1 MWLRRPSAKG
11 TWSFQSTHMHGRC
24 GYGSIPINTIFRG
37 MNIHKSQ
44 LFWCELQGYYWFW
57 HTAMY
62 RCCSWHCGSLLPAG
76 GAASSK
82 PPKVPR
88 KTWRRR
94 HSPGDSKWSWRPW
107 TRPPSDLGDHGD
119 HGGPDCDPRW
129 PRHLGQFWLQ
139 FWWNMRWING
149 CLGRWNRPH
158 HLSSQVS
165 PKDLVAG
172 KIKSLAF
179 SAPTRCRWIGSGAG
193 VICRLNFLKWNE
205 LIRSN
210 SNWLGPMMVGTRGCS
225 FHFLTLHRTILGCCG
240 WSQDWWSDPCGSH
253 HGRDA
258 SLSWVGVNTDG
269 P

>member
-1 MWLRRPSAKG
+1 MWTTGVLLVL
-11 TWSFQSTHMHGRC
+11 THCHV
-24 GYGSIPINTIFRG
+24 
-37 MNIHKSQ
+37 
-44 LFWCELQGYYWFW
+44 
-57 HTAMY
+57 
-62 RCCSWHCGSLLPAG
+62 SLLFLTLWIAAACRWG
-76 GAASSK
+76 GEFKTTQGAAQDLAKTAQSRGL
-82 PPKVPR
+82 KVEL
-88 KTWRRR
+88 KTMDEAAIR
-94 HSPGDSKWSWRPW
+94 S
-107 TRPPSDLGDHGD
+107 GDHGD

>member
-1 MWLRRPSAKG
+1 MWTTGVLLVL
-11 TWSFQSTHMHGRC
+11 THCHV
-24 GYGSIPINTIFRG
+24 
-37 MNIHKSQ
+37 
-44 LFWCELQGYYWFW
+44 
-57 HTAMY
+57 
-62 RCCSWHCGSLLPAG
+62 SLLFLTLWIAACRWG
-76 GAASSK
+76 GEFKTTQSAAQDLAKTAQSRGL
-82 PPKVPR
+82 KVEL
-88 KTWRRR
+88 KTMDEAAIQLV
-94 HSPGDSKWSWRPW
+94 S
-107 TRPPSDLGDHGD
+107 GDHGD

-139 FWWNMRWING
+139 VWWNMRWING

-158 HLSSQVS
+158 HLSGQVS